1 MTEPGNQVLIV
12 DDDRDIRE
20 LLAHL
25 LKKEG
30 LRPITAQDADRALSL
45 IRREAPDTILV
56 DVRLPGKNG
65 LEVLREAKAL
75 DPDLPV
81 IMITAFA
88 GVNDAVEAMRA
99 GAHDYL
105 AKPFK
110 HYEVI
115 RVVRRAL
122 VERDLKQRITR
133 LSGNAP
139 GANRL
144 REIMGPSDAVGRL
157 MGEVMRVAQSDF
169 TVVILGETG
178 SGKEVVARA
187 IHDHS
192 PRAQGPFVPVDC
204 GAIPENLLESEL
216 FGHEKGAFTS
226 ADFKKVGRFEVA
238 KGGTLLLDEISNMP
252 LGSQAK
258 LLRALQ
264 EKVIFRVGGTQPL
277 KIDIRLLVAS
287 NQDLEAV
294 VAASSFREDL
304 WYRLNE
310 FTIKVPPLRERKE
323 DIPYLAKRFLDI
335 TNQELKKTVKNF
347 SDSCLEAIFA
357 YSWPG
362 NVRQL
367 RSVIRRA
374 VLLAEEIITE
384 KHLDIKRSP
393 VPGLAFTPRVQG
405 APWLDLPLKE
415 IVRRSVDSVEKEILQ
430 QALKYT
436 GGNKAKAARLLQI
449 DYKTMHAKVK
459 QYAIQ
464 VTK

>member
-1 MTEPGNQVLIV
+1 MTEPGSQVLIV

-45 IRREAPDTILV
+45 IRREAPDAMLV

-133 LSGNAP
+133 LSGKAP
-139 GANRL
+139 GANCL

-226 ADFKKVGRFEVA
+226 ADFKKVGKFEVA

-258 LLRALQ
+258 LLRTLQ

-277 KIDIRLLVAS
+277 KIDTRLLVAS

-294 VAASSFREDL
+294 VAAGSFREDL

-367 RSVIRRA
+367 RSIIRRG

-415 IVRRSVDSVEKEILQ
+415 IVRRSVDSVEKEVLQ

-449 DYKTMHAKVK
+449 DYKTIHAKVK